1 MSDLSHADFIVTLD
15 THGPLATKRH
25 MWNGDRWQTESYG
38 RAATFTIER
47 YLLGDIR
54 DLANGLS
61 GAAIT
66 CAPRRFVVR
75 GDMIPDAGI
84 DYTAAPR
91 RLHARANEPATLR
104 AAAHHWIAL
113 DIDGLACPEHIDP
126 TEEPDQA
133 VEYSVEQLPAEFHS
147 ATCFWQFTASQGIK
161 PGLSLRLWFWSDR
174 KLTDDE

>member
-1 MSDLSHADFIVTLD
+1 MAPQPPDAKAAQAQARDFIVTLD
-15 THGPLATKRH
+15 TKGPLATKRH

-66 CAPRRFVVR
+66 RAPRRFVVR

-84 DYTAAPR
+84 DYANAPR
-91 RLHARANEPATLR
+91 RLHARAN
-104 AAAHHWIAL
+104 
-113 DIDGLACPEHIDP
+113 
-126 TEEPDQA
+126 
-133 VEYSVEQLPAEFHS
+133 
-147 ATCFWQFTASQGIK
+147 
-161 PGLSLRLWFWSDR
+161 
-174 KLTDDE
+174 